1 MTFQTVLVVCLW
13 MTILTLI
20 VFNAWLRQEIKREQ
34 RKIDI
39 FKSHR
44 VSKKI
49 EQKLHRHAYEIKRWR
64 TLSRIL
70 ALVTLVALVVMG
82 TAEGS
87 YFMMLYLF
95 SLTIAHTNQLSLA
108 RFFAK

>member
-34 RKIDI
+34 RKIDM

-49 EQKLHRHAYEIKRWR
+49 EQKLHRHAYEIKPDLGFSYPGSIGGNGDSRGELLYDAISVFPDNR
-64 TLSRIL
+64 SYQPVIISTL
-70 ALVTLVALVVMG
+70 
-82 TAEGS
+82 
-87 YFMMLYLF
+87 FC
-95 SLTIAHTNQLSLA
+95 
-108 RFFAK
+108 